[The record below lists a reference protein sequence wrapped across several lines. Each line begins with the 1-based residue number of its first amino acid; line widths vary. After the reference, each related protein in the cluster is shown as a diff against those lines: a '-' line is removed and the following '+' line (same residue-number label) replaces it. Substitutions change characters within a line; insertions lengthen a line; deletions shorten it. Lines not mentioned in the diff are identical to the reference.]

1 MRSRY
6 NSIAITISWWW
17 VETGRS
23 IRVEDRNDG
32 TSVRWIVPTAIPLAD
47 LKARDLEEC
56 VYWLFDALGAKDL
69 EWRTGGSGGGA
80 ADGGRD
86 LEATF
91 FVPAP
96 DGEMEAERWW
106 IECKGRRDTL
116 EAEAVKNAIVNAAPA
131 GLASLVIVTNT
142 TFTNPTRDWV
152 KSWQA
157 VNPRPRIKLWDKDV
171 LERQLSRHPSVAL
184 RLFAEA
190 LSTAGQ
196 LEALRER
203 FWNRLEY
210 TTPKTL
216 QNIWTNKASLAIG
229 PLERMALIINEFG
242 HGSINARP
250 WAGAA
255 QPEEIFDTLQIGLLN
270 LPYLFLRATRAG
282 VDSSAI
288 IRAFSHLLLATLQY
302 ARAEAIADHVL
313 TLVREASGKAVPD
326 HVVETLL
333 MPILDRLGGEMQ
345 DLCSSDCDRFFS
357 EPRTLLRDGDPL
369 ENYWRRL
376 EQDGLPVDDQPTHY
390 ARLECTTKPCKVG
403 FSLSGERTCSLYQVE
418 PALDNVAEFL
428 AIIERVSEFR
438 LAQARTKRAA
448 KSVG

>member
-1 MRSRY
+1 MGDRDD
-6 NSIAITISWWW
+6 
-17 VETGRS
+17 ETFG
-23 IRVEDRNDG
+23 
-32 TSVRWIVPTAIPLAD
+32 RWIVPTAIPFAD

-56 VYWLFDALGAKDL
+56 IYWLFDALGAKDL

-106 IECKGRRDTL
+106 IECKGRRGTL
-116 EAEAVKNAIVNAAPA
+116 EAEAVKNAVVNAAPA
-131 GLASLVIVTNT
+131 DLESLVIVTNT
-142 TFTNPTRDWV
+142 TFSNPTRDWV
-152 KSWQA
+152 KAWQTEH
-157 VNPRPRIKLWDKDV
+157 PRPRIKLWDKDV
-171 LERQLSRHPSVAL
+171 LERQLSRHPSVVL

-210 TTPKTL
+210 TAPITL
-216 QNIWTNKASLAIG
+216 ENIWANRASLAIG

-255 QPEEIFDTLQIGLLN
+255 QAREILDTLQIGLIN

-282 VDSSAI
+282 IDSSAM
-288 IRAFSHLLLATLQY
+288 IRAFAYLLLATLQH
-302 ARAEAIADHVL
+302 ARADAVADYIL
-313 TLVREASGKAVPD
+313 ALIRDANGKTVPD

-333 MPILDRLGGEMQ
+333 MPILDQLGGELQ
-345 DLCSSDCDRFFS
+345 DICSSDCHRFFS
-357 EPRTLLRDGDPL
+357 EPRTLVREGDPL
-369 ENYWRRL
+369 ENYWQRL
-376 EQDGLPVDDQPTHY
+376 EQDGLPIDDQPTSY
-390 ARLECTTKPCKVG
+390 ARLERVTEPCKVG
-403 FSLSGERTCSLYQVE
+403 FLLDQERTCPLYQVE

-428 AIIERVSEFR
+428 AIIKRVSEFR
-438 LAQARTKRAA
+438 LAQARAERAA
-448 KSVG
+448 KSAG

>member
-1 MRSRY
+1 MRDRDKE
-6 NSIAITISWWW
+6 NSAAQWML
-17 VETGRS
+17 
-23 IRVEDRNDG
+23 
-32 TSVRWIVPTAIPLAD
+32 PTAIPFAD

-69 EWRTGGSGGGA
+69 EWRIGGSGGGA

-116 EAEAVKNAIVNAAPA
+116 ETEAVKNTVVNAAPA

-157 VNPRPRIKLWDKDV
+157 ANPRPRIKLWDKDV
-171 LERQLSRHPSVAL
+171 LERQLSRHPSVVL

-210 TTPKTL
+210 TTPNTL
-216 QNIWTNKASLAIG
+216 KDIWANRASLAIG
-229 PLERMALIINEFG
+229 PLERMALVINEFG

-255 QPEEIFDTLQIGLLN
+255 QADEVFDTLQIGLLN

-282 VDSSAI
+282 VDSSAM
-288 IRAFSHLLLATLQY
+288 IRAFAYLLLATLQH
-302 ARAEAIADHVL
+302 AHAEAVADHVL
-313 TLVREASGKAVPD
+313 ALVRNVNGKAAVPD

-333 MPILDRLGGEMQ
+333 MPILDQLGGEMQ
-345 DLCSSDCDRFFS
+345 DICSSDCHRFFS
-357 EPRTLLRDGDPL
+357 EPRTLVRDGDPL
-369 ENYWRRL
+369 ENYWQRL
-376 EQDGLPVDDQPTHY
+376 EQDRLPVDDQPTRY
-390 ARLECTTKPCKVG
+390 VRLELTTKPCKVG
-403 FSLSGERTCSLYQVE
+403 FPLNEECTCPLYQVE

-428 AIIERVSEFR
+428 TIIECVSEFR
-438 LAQARTKRAA
+438 LAQARVERTTKSAR
-448 KSVG
+448 